1 MEVLK
6 RVKKV
11 IDELLLWGIIFLFLM
26 MFGITNLNVIMRYFF
41 NSPIV
46 FSVEMGRYCFVSI
59 IFLGAIFTTREDR
72 HIHVDFFTGM
82 FPEKIQKI
90 IAQFGRFLM
99 VVFFGITTIYTCRM
113 AILNISV
120 SSSAMKI
127 PMAIPYDTL
136 LAAAR
141 NDHADDPDE
150 TEKMQTDMNLLKR
163 PKKKD
168 DAN

>member
-11 IDELLLWGIIFLFLM
+11 IDELLLWVIIFLFLM

-90 IAQFGRFLM
+90 IAHWTFFNGGVFWNHHNIYVSYGNTEYFG
-99 VVFFGITTIYTCRM
+99 FFIGNENSNGDSIRNYGIWMCGYCIRICY
-113 AILNISV
+113 
-120 SSSAMKI
+120 
-127 PMAIPYDTL
+127 
-136 LAAAR
+136 
-141 NDHADDPDE
+141 
-150 TEKMQTDMNLLKR
+150 
-163 PKKKD
+163 
-168 DAN
+168 

>member
-11 IDELLLWGIIFLFLM
+11 IDELLLWVIIFLFLM

-120 SSSAMKI
+120 SS
-127 PMAIPYDTL
+127 
-136 LAAAR
+136 
-141 NDHADDPDE
+141 
-150 TEKMQTDMNLLKR
+150 
-163 PKKKD
+163 
-168 DAN
+168 

>member
-11 IDELLLWGIIFLFLM
+11 IDELLLWVIIFLFLM

-59 IFLGAIFTTREDR
+59 IFLGAIFTTREDC

-82 FPEKIQKI
+82 FPEKIQEI

-127 PMAIPYDTL
+127 PMAIPYGIMAFGCAGIVL
-136 LAAAR
+136 ESAINIIEFHLG
-141 NDHADDPDE
+141 
-150 TEKMQTDMNLLKR
+150 LKKH
-163 PKKKD
+163 KK
-168 DAN
+168 NIEEEM